1 MTSRN
6 TKSPKPAPLELSEA
20 QLDALANAL
29 VPRLA
34 KAMAQ
39 PSLQPA
45 PVADA
50 DRYWALKG
58 LQSRLSASIEQGD
71 GGGAGGVLFVGDVR
85 LPSGA
90 NYVWQEGHS
99 DAFLLSKDWSEAH
112 HGISALAHPVR
123 LKLLRACVDQ
133 ARSTQDL
140 MALPDMGTTGQLFH
154 HLKAL
159 QQAGWLRSLQRGSY
173 QVPGERVVPLLVVL
187 AACLG

>member
-1 MTSRN
+1 MASRS
-6 TKSPKPAPLELSEA
+6 TESSKGAPLALSDA

-29 VPRLA
+29 GPRLA
-34 KAMAQ
+34 QAMAQ
-39 PSLQPA
+39 PTHQPS
-45 PVADA
+45 PVADS

-58 LQSRLSASIEQGD
+58 LQSRLDAAGQRGD
-71 GGGAGGVLFVGDVR
+71 AAGGVLFVGDVR

-99 DAFLLSKDWSEAH
+99 DASVLNRDWSEAS

-123 LKLLRACVDQ
+123 LKLLRACIDQ

-173 QVPGERVVPLLVVL
+173 QVPGERVVPLLVIL